1 MRARVRSAKTKVV
14 AWADGS
20 SWRGAAQA
28 AFLQGATLRQAPSR
42 RAESRPSLRWRIQ
55 SCSLTKAAIQTLS
68 ELNPLAAMDAKVS
81 DGQGVEFTM
90 LRLVPD
96 TRPSAI
102 YDQAR
107 PPLDDPGATGNRKS
121 EQNDIAGRHIG
132 SPVGQ
137 RQIEHSDPPCQCKNP
152 TRPNPIRPRRPVV
165 RCVSQGHAH
174 LKTGGGEGYN
184 CFTAPQLKALSK
196 LILLF
201 LISAPKKS
209 IIFCKRSAHAR
220 RELFHCIRSVCGCA
234 IRVQSQNVL
243 AAELTCFV
251 RNEIQASV
259 ESV

>member
-121 EQNDIAGRHIG
+121 EQNDIVGRHIG

-184 CFTAPQLKALSK
+184 CFTAPQG
-196 LILLF
+196 
-201 LISAPKKS
+201 
-209 IIFCKRSAHAR
+209 
-220 RELFHCIRSVCGCA
+220 SVAQIPCGIHLMNPA
-234 IRVQSQNVL
+234 W
-243 AAELTCFV
+243 
-251 RNEIQASV
+251 
-259 ESV
+259 